1 MSETIIL
8 AIIGGLLVLSLIV
21 FINMPAIRMYTL
33 MEKINRGFDSI
44 DDIELDLGSSGADW
58 LEESRMRTMR
68 LLFKR
73 PEAMP
78 AAKNVYK
85 QVENLLG
92 FWNTVLADNEFMYD
106 FEDTERMF
114 KISITNI
121 ERICKEYVNDQ
132 CSYDDF
138 TKELKNK
145 ANTLSDFISNLSELA
160 DIRQRFGHAQ

>member
-1 MSETIIL
+1 
-8 AIIGGLLVLSLIV
+8 
-21 FINMPAIRMYTL
+21 
-33 MEKINRGFDSI
+33 
-44 DDIELDLGSSGADW
+44 
-58 LEESRMRTMR
+58 MR
-68 LLFKR
+68 LLSKR

-78 AAKNVYK
+78 AAKDVYK

-92 FWNTVLADNEFMYD
+92 FWNTVLANKEFMYD
-106 FEDTERMF
+106 FDDTERIF
-114 KISITNI
+114 KISIMNI

-132 CSYDDF
+132 CSYSYF